1 MQEAL
6 IARVAALLR
15 PSAELPDRRS
25 WPSLIDAARDHGVLP
40 LISEA
45 AANANWD
52 REFAAAIR
60 ADVAAQ
66 TALSLANDRELK
78 RVLDGFGEARLTPL
92 LFKGAH
98 LAYTLYRSPELRPRV
113 DTDLLI
119 REEERAG
126 VNDCLERLGYT
137 ALEYVT
143 GAVAFG
149 QVPYGRTD
157 ESGACF
163 TIDVHWRL
171 ANPQAF
177 AHRLGHDE
185 IARSAVRIPRLG
197 DNALGPGVAHALT
210 IASLHRAAHHGSTH
224 RLLWLYDVHLLAS
237 SLTDAASHAGNDA
250 GWREAI
256 DVAIQRGLGPVVAS
270 ALTDAR
276 DRVGTELPATVLAE
290 LHAHPADRDVLEF
303 MGGRMS
309 QLRVAASDWRRLPG
323 LRDRARYLREHL
335 FPPAEYIRH
344 RYGVSSRL
352 ALPLLYT
359 HRIVAGAKKWL

>member
-25 WPSLIDAARDHGVLP
+25 WPSLIDAARHHGVLP
-40 LISEA
+40 IISEVA
-45 AANANWD
+45 ARASWD

-60 ADVAAQ
+60 ADVAAE
-66 TALSLANDRELK
+66 TALSLANERELK

-113 DTDLLI
+113 DSDFLI
-119 REEERAG
+119 REDERAAA
-126 VNDCLERLGYT
+126 NDCLERLGYT

-149 QVPYGRTD
+149 QVPYGRID
-157 ESGACF
+157 ASGVSY

-185 IARSAVRIPRLG
+185 IARAAVRIPRLG
-197 DNALGPGVAHALT
+197 SNALGPGLAHALT

-237 SLTDAASHAGNDA
+237 SLSKAGNDL

-256 DVAIQRGLGPVVAS
+256 DVAVQRGLGPVVAS

-276 DRVGTELPATVLAE
+276 DRIGTELPATVLPE
-290 LHAHPADRDVLEF
+290 LNAHAADRDVLEF
-303 MGGRMS
+303 VEGRMS
-309 QLRVAASDWRRLPG
+309 QLRVAASDWRRLAG

>member
-6 IARVAALLR
+6 TASVAALLR
-15 PSAELPDRRS
+15 PDARLPGQRD
-25 WPSLIDAARDHGVLP
+25 WPALIDAAREHGVLP
-40 LISEA
+40 LISDA
-45 AANANWD
+45 AARAHWE
-52 REFAAAIR
+52 RGFVAAMR
-60 ADVAAQ
+60 PDVAAQ
-66 TALSLANDRELK
+66 TALALAHERELK
-78 RVLDGFGEARLTPL
+78 RVLDGLGEAGLEPL

-119 REEERAG
+119 REEDRPAAN
-126 VNDCLERLGYT
+126 VCLGRLGYT
-137 ALEYVT
+137 PLEYVT

-149 QVPYGRTD
+149 QVPYGRID
-157 ESGACF
+157 ERGASY

-177 AHRLGHDE
+177 AHRLSYDD

-197 DNALGPGVAHALT
+197 SNALAPGLAHALAIT
-210 IASLHRAAHHGSTH
+210 SLHRAAHHGSTH

-237 SLTDAASHAGNDA
+237 ALNQA

-256 DVAIQRGLGPVVAS
+256 DLAVQRGLAPVVAS

-276 DRVGTELPATVLAE
+276 NRIGTELPATLLVE
-290 LHAHPADRDVLEF
+290 LNAHAADSDVLEF
-303 MGGRMS
+303 VEGKMS
-309 QLRVAASDWRRLPG
+309 QLRVAASDWRRLAG
-323 LRDRARYLREHL
+323 MRDRARYLREHL
-335 FPPAEYIRH
+335 FPPADYIRH

-359 HRIVAGAKKWL
+359 HRIVAGARKWF